1 MSLSHVSTARG
12 YLKGMHTQLIIT
24 LTYRFGTKQIK
35 NSQEHLVGQAGGIC
49 PLAA

>member
-1 MSLSHVSTARG
+1 MFRLPEGT
-12 YLKGMHTQLIIT
+12 LKVCTQLIIT
-24 LTYRFGTKQIK
+24 LTCKFGTKQK